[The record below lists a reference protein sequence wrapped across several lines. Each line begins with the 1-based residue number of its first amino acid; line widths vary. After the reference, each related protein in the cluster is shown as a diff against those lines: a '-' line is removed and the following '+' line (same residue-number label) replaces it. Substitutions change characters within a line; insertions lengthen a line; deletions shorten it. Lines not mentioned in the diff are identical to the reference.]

1 MSGLQ
6 ETEHKTES
14 FLQPSTAKDE
24 IAGARPSASTN
35 YGSLLRAFALRL
47 CVAVTLGLVLLTV
60 VEMYSYWRGT
70 ENQRALEPEVEA
82 TISQGTPEE
91 REYWIEQKAAQKVQ
105 YEPYVLWRRAP
116 FNGSA
121 ISINADGIRQ
131 TLHTHCDARTFTVWM
146 FGDSVMWG
154 WGSPDSETI
163 PSLVAADYEKAG
175 RPVCIVNYGEKGW
188 ANTQELIA
196 LVEELKHTDHK
207 PDAVLF
213 YDGGTEA
220 FSAYENKQVD
230 VHSNYL
236 EFKNYFEGL
245 FAQRRPGF
253 SYLRR
258 SNTYRKLEAIAA
270 RVSFRLARKD
280 GTGVSVSASEA
291 QSLAPGI
298 MQNYQQNMDII
309 GLLAK
314 QYGFRPIFVW
324 YPNMAVGHK
333 QLTEDEEELSQRLE
347 AQFPGM
353 ELVYRAAYDQCRS
366 VSRPDLYYLGDLLD
380 SVQPRLYLGIAHLN
394 RAGNQIAADRV
405 FQILE
410 NPPNSTL
417 AGNAALVSKTRG
429 IDSSKSRVPQP

>member
-1 MSGLQ
+1 
-6 ETEHKTES
+6 
-14 FLQPSTAKDE
+14 
-24 IAGARPSASTN
+24 
-35 YGSLLRAFALRL
+35 
-47 CVAVTLGLVLLTV
+47 
-60 VEMYSYWRGT
+60 
-70 ENQRALEPEVEA
+70 
-82 TISQGTPEE
+82 
-91 REYWIEQKAAQKVQ
+91 
-105 YEPYVLWRRAP
+105 
-116 FNGSA
+116 
-121 ISINADGIRQ
+121 
-131 TLHTHCDARTFTVWM
+131 
-146 FGDSVMWG
+146 MWG

-280 GTGVSVSASEA
+280 GTGASVSASEA